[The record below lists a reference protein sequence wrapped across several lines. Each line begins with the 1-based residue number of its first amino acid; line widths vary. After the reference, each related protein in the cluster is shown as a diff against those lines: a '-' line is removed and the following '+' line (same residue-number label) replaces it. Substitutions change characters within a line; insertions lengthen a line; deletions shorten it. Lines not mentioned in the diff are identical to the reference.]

1 MKPAFGD
8 DHDSIGAKR
17 KIEAEMVSANAAIL
31 SDLHRAGKKTP
42 VAITPHNLT

>member
-8 DHDSIGAKR
+8 DHDPIGAKR

-31 SDLHRAGKKTP
+31 SDLHRAGKKPP
-42 VAITPHNLT
+42 VATTTHNLT